1 MGCLGGGGVEARATL
16 MSEMGNTVVS
26 GTFAA

>member
-1 MGCLGGGGVEARATL
+1 LGGGDVEARATL
-16 MSEMGNTVVS
+16 MSEMGNTVS